1 MAEAVPPT
9 ETPGSGPG
17 NGSGT
22 GSGTGTGTGS
32 GTDTQTEPDDRLRTP
47 WPRVLK
53 VCVAAF
59 LLWLLLFAPTLQHN
73 AQVSPVGTRRTVALD
88 ILGPVA
94 DTSRALQLSRI
105 VSETDSL
112 TGRTGNQPGNGSL
125 TVIGPHHGH
134 GSPPTKPAGG
144 SPSGH
149 PIAAGGSAPTTTV
162 PSMTS
167 PTAAH
172 PLRVL
177 ILGDSLGIDMGGP
190 LQNDLAN
197 TGVVQATLDA
207 RESTGL
213 TRPDYFNWPAEL
225 QSDLGTAKPQVV
237 VIMMGANDPQ
247 DFPGPPDVPFS
258 SSQWDPMYGERV
270 MDFMQIA
277 QSGGAQVIWVSM
289 PPMQNPTLSTEMADL
304 NLIDQDQATLAGPM
318 VHFVSIW
325 TLLGTAQGAY
335 TAFITNASGQVVN
348 VRTPDGIHLTPAGGE
363 VVSQRVIDYLEGNL
377 HIVLP

>member
-9 ETPGSGPG
+9 ETPGP
-17 NGSGT
+17 
-22 GSGTGTGTGS
+22 GTGTGS
-32 GTDTQTEPDDRLRTP
+32 GTDTQTEADDRLRAP

-73 AQVSPVGTRRTVALD
+73 ATVSPVGTRRTVALD

-134 GSPPTKPAGG
+134 GSPPTKPAGSHG
-144 SPSGH
+144 GH
-149 PIAAGGSAPTTTV
+149 PVAAGGGSGPTTTV
-162 PSMTS
+162 PNMTS

-247 DFPGPPDVPFS
+247 DFPGPPDVPYS
-258 SSQWDPMYGERV
+258 SPQWNVMYAARAAA
-270 MDFMQIA
+270 FMHLA
-277 QSGGAQVIWVSM
+277 QSQGATVVWVGM
-289 PPMQNPTLSTEMADL
+289 PPMQRPQLSTEMADI
-304 NLIDQDQATLAGPM
+304 NAIDQHQATLSTPP
-318 VHFVSIW
+318 VDFISSW
-325 TLLGTAQGAY
+325 TLLGTPQGAY
-335 TAFITNASGQVVN
+335 TPFITNGAGQVVN

-363 VVSQRVIDYLEGNL
+363 VLSQAVLNYLRGSL
-377 HIVLP
+377 HIQLP